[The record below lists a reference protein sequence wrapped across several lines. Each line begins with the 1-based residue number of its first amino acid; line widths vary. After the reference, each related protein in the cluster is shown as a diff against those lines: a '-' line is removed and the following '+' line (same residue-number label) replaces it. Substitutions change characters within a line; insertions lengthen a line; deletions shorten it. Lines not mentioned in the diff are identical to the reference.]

1 MAPQEID
8 PQFGSYVHIRD
19 LPRQNEALLFLKKL
33 ASVVKPIMRKRGWK
47 VGELAEFLPPELN
60 LLGLNVNQGQKIF
73 LRLRYGH
80 DPKQFLAYDTVVDT
94 LLHELAHV
102 RCGPHDARFYKLWDE
117 LREEYYALKRQ
128 GYTGEGFLG
137 AGHRVGGRAVPLPE
151 IRRQARVAAE
161 KRKTLSAGSGQRLGG
176 STIPRGSNM
185 RNVIADAA
193 ERRNRITQGCGS
205 GNHAMEQKVEEEAR
219 RLGFRTKAEMDDA
232 DKLAIAIAKMEGDRD
247 AHRQEMQALGAS
259 EEGLTWSPE
268 GGLEMATPRQLTG
281 VQNSNATSTTS
292 IKPIPLPTHAAASG
306 SSVSAPRSGR
316 PVSRLVTGNP
326 SSTQSRSQPE
336 VIDLTEDY
344 PKQDT
349 TTDDST
355 WTCDICTLV
364 NDIQHLCC
372 DACTVER
379 PESVSE
385 RISMKDQGLPVAP
398 PPLGWN
404 CRRCGSFMEAQWW
417 TCSACGLMKTSS

>member
-19 LPRQNEALLFLKKL
+19 LPRQNEALLLLKKL

-47 VGELAEFLPPELN
+47 VGELAEFLPPQLNLLGPYLTKCVTCSPELMCM

-102 RCGPHDARFYKLWDE
+102 RCGPHDARFHKLWDE

-185 RNVIADAA
+185 RSVIADAA
-193 ERRNRITQGCGS
+193 ERRNKITQGCGS

-232 DKLAIAIAKMEGDRD
+232 DKLAIAIAMMEGDRD

-259 EEGLTWSPE
+259 EEGLTWP
-268 GGLEMATPRQLTG
+268 
-281 VQNSNATSTTS
+281 
-292 IKPIPLPTHAAASG
+292 
-306 SSVSAPRSGR
+306 
-316 PVSRLVTGNP
+316 P
-326 SSTQSRSQPE
+326 SFA
-336 VIDLTEDY
+336 
-344 PKQDT
+344 
-349 TTDDST
+349 
-355 WTCDICTLV
+355 TCDW
-364 NDIQHLCC
+364 
-372 DACTVER
+372 E
-379 PESVSE
+379 
-385 RISMKDQGLPVAP
+385 PVKYTEQEPA
-398 PPLGWN
+398 
-404 CRRCGSFMEAQWW
+404 GSD
-417 TCSACGLMKTSS
+417 